1 VKRFTTLDVSSP
13 PYSSH
18 HYPGK
23 VFDFVDEIIAG
34 GVRIEG
40 MLTESLTGKSAPE
53 FSGLRG
59 WLNTPPLTVA
69 RLRGK
74 VVLLDFWTYSCVNCV
89 RSLPHM
95 KMLHKE
101 YAGGPFVLIGVHT
114 PEFEFEK
121 LPENVASAVKRFGIG
136 YPVAIDSENTTWKL
150 YGNQYWPR
158 QTLIDSSGMV
168 RWEHAGEGDYDKM
181 GDRIRDLLKETGR
194 PEESKDNAR
203 SNILEN
209 FRFMPNTTPEIYAG
223 TLRSQGF
230 GNGQVYEPGSRT
242 RFIDPGKHSRD
253 MPYLGGDW
261 TQSPEYVVHATT
273 ESGYILLKYG
283 ARNANAVLGA
293 SDTKPVRVDVE
304 LDGKPIEKGKA
315 GADIQ
320 WDSMGSF
327 LLVAENRLY
336 DIVRT
341 KDFETHELKLITKAD
356 DLRLYTYT
364 FG

>member
-1 VKRFTTLDVSSP
+1 M
-13 PYSSH
+13 
-18 HYPGK
+18 
-23 VFDFVDEIIAG
+23 EC
-34 GVRIEG
+34 
-40 MLTESLTGKSAPE
+40 MLAESLTGKSAPE
-53 FSGLRG
+53 FSGLLG

-69 RLRGK
+69 GLRGK
-74 VVLLDFWTYSCVNCV
+74 VVLLDFWTYSCINCV

-95 KMLHKE
+95 KVLHKE
-101 YAGGPFVLIGVHT
+101 YARDPFVLIGVHT

-150 YGNQYWPR
+150 YGDQFWPR

-230 GNGQVYEPGSRT
+230 GNGQVYERSEER
-242 RFIDPGKHSRD
+242 RVGKECRGRG
-253 MPYLGGDW
+253 GGD
-261 TQSPEYVVHATT
+261 Q
-273 ESGYILLKYG
+273 
-283 ARNANAVLGA
+283 
-293 SDTKPVRVDVE
+293 
-304 LDGKPIEKGKA
+304 
-315 GADIQ
+315 
-320 WDSMGSF
+320 
-327 LLVAENRLY
+327 
-336 DIVRT
+336 
-341 KDFETHELKLITKAD
+341 
-356 DLRLYTYT
+356 
-364 FG
+364 

>member
-1 VKRFTTLDVSSP
+1 
-13 PYSSH
+13 
-18 HYPGK
+18 
-23 VFDFVDEIIAG
+23 
-34 GVRIEG
+34 
-40 MLTESLTGKSAPE
+40 MTG
-53 FSGLRG
+53 
-59 WLNTPPLTVA
+59 
-69 RLRGK
+69 LRGK
-74 VVLLDFWTYSCVNCV
+74 VVLLDFWAYSCVNCV

-95 KMLHKE
+95 KLLHKE
-101 YAGGPFVLIGVHT
+101 YAGDTFVLIGVHT

-158 QTLIDSSGMV
+158 QTLIDSKGTV

-181 GDRIRDLLKETGR
+181 EDRIRDLLKETGKSA
-194 PEESKDNAR
+194 ENKSNAG
-203 SNILEN
+203 SIKLEK
-209 FRFMPNTTPEIYAG
+209 FGFIPNTTPEIYTG

-230 GNGQVYEPGSRT
+230 GNGQVSVPGSPT
-242 RFIDPGKHSRD
+242 RYINREKHSRD
-253 MPYLGGDW
+253 IPYLSGDW
-261 TQSPEYVVHATT
+261 TQFPEYIMHERT

-283 ARNANAVLGA
+283 ARNANAVLGV
-293 SDTKPVRVDVE
+293 SDTKQVRVDIE

-315 GADIQ
+315 GADVQ
-320 WDSMGSF
+320 WDSIGSF

-341 KDFETHELKLITKAD
+341 KAFETHELKLITKAD
-356 DLRLYTYT
+356 DLCLYTYT